1 MSSFFERSKD
11 LVDTGNGLLCRI
23 YCIKAQT
30 SSDEWPQVLNSLE
43 HQKLRS
49 KLEKNPYIETAEMMK
64 VA

>member
-23 YCIKAQT
+23 YCIKAQM
-30 SSDEWPQVLNSLE
+30 SSDERQQVLNSLE
-43 HQKLRS
+43 HKMLRS